1 MGSQK
6 VVHWEERRDAVGS
19 RAERAHPPRAPGRE
33 FRTRS
38 RSRREAGPCAPAR
51 ECAGVVRGS
60 IRPVGACARRH
71 FLQPPACVAV
81 PVGSRARPPREM
93 APPGATGLGGA
104 PPRPLLAP
112 AARGRAKT
120 TLGPAGH
127 LGPPWA
133 PASLPRPR
141 PPPSGPGADAGPRAR
156 ADLRAERRMGAR
168 EEKSRGGGGGGG
180 PVARGRVA
188 ASPLLGVS
196 ARGAL
201 ALRGS
206 GETRGAVDLLQ
217 SWGARPSSSVVAGAE
232 GGPIAQGAW
241 TPCWG
246 SNPASV
252 TDLLCSLGYLFNL
265 LFLWPRPR
273 HVEVLRR
280 GIRTCVTAV
289 TQATAVTTLQ
299 HCKRTPVC
307 FCFLTCTVVTMIVPG
322 CRVVRVKWVCVCKAL
337 RTLSG
342 TKYYVHVE
350 LSLYKSLK
358 QPQRSPSFHRKHLR
372 ALGKVASAP
381 LYRPYWPHLI
391 TLHL

>member
-141 PPPSGPGADAGPRAR
+141 PPPAALGLTQAPEHAPTSGRRGEWVPARRRAGAAVGGGVPWPEAVWQRAR
-156 ADLRAERRMGAR
+156 
-168 EEKSRGGGGGGG
+168 
-180 PVARGRVA
+180 
-188 ASPLLGVS
+188 
-196 ARGAL
+196 
-201 ALRGS
+201 
-206 GETRGAVDLLQ
+206 
-217 SWGARPSSSVVAGAE
+217 
-232 GGPIAQGAW
+232 
-241 TPCWG
+241 CWG
-246 SNPASV
+246 SLPAGRWRSV
-252 TDLLCSLGYLFNL
+252 GAGRPAEPWTCCKVGELG
-265 LFLWPRPR
+265 PP
-273 HVEVLRR
+273 
-280 GIRTCVTAV
+280 
-289 TQATAVTTLQ
+289 
-299 HCKRTPVC
+299 
-307 FCFLTCTVVTMIVPG
+307 
-322 CRVVRVKWVCVCKAL
+322 
-337 RTLSG
+337 
-342 TKYYVHVE
+342 
-350 LSLYKSLK
+350 
-358 QPQRSPSFHRKHLR
+358 
-372 ALGKVASAP
+372 P
-381 LYRPYWPHLI
+381 L
-391 TLHL
+391 